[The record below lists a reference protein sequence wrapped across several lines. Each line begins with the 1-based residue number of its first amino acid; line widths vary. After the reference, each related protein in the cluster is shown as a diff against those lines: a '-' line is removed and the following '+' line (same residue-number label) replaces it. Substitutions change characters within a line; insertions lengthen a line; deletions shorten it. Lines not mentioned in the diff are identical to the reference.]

1 MRIYSRSMRMML
13 MEVEIDG
20 IDQFRHMFVIEKIR
34 VIIDPMLVNKG
45 LSSD

>member
-1 MRIYSRSMRMML
+1 MRL
-13 MEVEIDG
+13 EVEIDG

-34 VIIDPMLVNKG
+34 VIIGPMQVNKG